1 MLADGTA
8 QTPEDRSTQFV
19 PVEGG
24 ETTSAGTMLV
34 VAYLLMWA
42 ILIGFVLTSWTR
54 QKKLDARLSELERS
68 LGPGPKS

>member
-1 MLADGTA
+1 MADGTA
-8 QTPEDRSTQFV
+8 TPEDRSTQFV

-42 ILIGFVLTSWTR
+42 ILIGFVLTSWMR
-54 QKKLDARLSELERS
+54 QKKLDARLTELERS
-68 LGPGPKS
+68 LGPGPKN

>member
-1 MLADGTA
+1 MAEGTA
-8 QTPEDRSTQFV
+8 QKPEDRSTQFV

-42 ILIGFVLTSWTR
+42 ILIGFVFTSWIR
-54 QKKLDARLSELERS
+54 QKKLDARLAELERA
-68 LGPGPKS
+68 LGSGPKS